1 MLDQTDAFKI
11 LKTEQ
16 QRILDFSKLVCYA
29 VPNLK
34 KAIKGY
40 NEKIPNYESFVKP
53 EYFIEP
59 LVVDQLSELSKHY
72 KDNLSKYVLISAF
85 SFFESYFRDVV
96 RELHD
101 FHGGIE
107 KLVKHVQER
116 QNNLLSSQSA
126 DMTTKKRVLKTKYK
140 KVRWQKYKKAI
151 NDLESERTYRNP
163 SELFSAFGI
172 KSFFETVMSNGFKSV
187 MIPELLET
195 GIGLDLS
202 EKINK
207 HPELIEKNLKET
219 FNTMRD
225 LRNSIGHGKANSIS
239 FDKVMDLI
247 RFLRFFAVK
256 IDTHLVD
263 NYFVIENYK

>member
-29 VPNLK
+29 VPSLK

-53 EYFIEP
+53 EYFVEP
-59 LVVDQLSELSKHY
+59 LVVDHLRELSKHY

-96 RELHD
+96 KEMHD
-101 FHGGIE
+101 FHGGIDRLIQNVQGRQ
-107 KLVKHVQER
+107 KL
-116 QNNLLSSQSA
+116 LLASQTA
-126 DMTTKKRVLKTKYK
+126 DMQKKKTALKTKYK
-140 KVRWQKYKKAI
+140 KVRWQKYKNVI
-151 NDLESERTYRNP
+151 EELEKQVSYRNP

-172 KSFFETVMSNGFKSV
+172 KAFFETVMSNGFKSV
-187 MIPELLET
+187 MIPDLLET
-195 GIGLDLS
+195 GLGLDLS
-202 EKINK
+202 DKINK
-207 HPELIEKNLKET
+207 HADLVDKNLRET
-219 FNTMRD
+219 FDIMRD
-225 LRNSIGHGKANSIS
+225 LRNSIGHGKANVIG

-256 IDTHLVD
+256 VDTHLVD
-263 NYFVIENYK
+263 NYFVIEQYK